1 MKKLRVYLDNCCFN
15 RPYDDQTFVSI
26 KIETEAKIALQN
38 KIRDNEMEL
47 CWSYILDIE
56 NYNNPF
62 PEREKEIG
70 KWKQIALYDVE
81 ENDSIL
87 LNMNKFISSGIK
99 PLDALHISCAVEMEC
114 DYFFTVDK
122 GILKKGTAL
131 KDIIILSPIDFILN
145 LEKCDDDRY

>member
-56 NYNNPF
+56 NSNNPF
-62 PEREKEIG
+62 PERKKEIE

-87 LNMNKFISSGIK
+87 LNMNRFIFSGIK
-99 PLDALHISCAVEMEC
+99 PLDALHISCAIEMEC

-122 GILKKGTAL
+122 GILKKGDAL
-131 KDIIILSPIDFILN
+131 KNIIILSPIDFILN
-145 LEKCDDDRY
+145 LEKFDDDRY